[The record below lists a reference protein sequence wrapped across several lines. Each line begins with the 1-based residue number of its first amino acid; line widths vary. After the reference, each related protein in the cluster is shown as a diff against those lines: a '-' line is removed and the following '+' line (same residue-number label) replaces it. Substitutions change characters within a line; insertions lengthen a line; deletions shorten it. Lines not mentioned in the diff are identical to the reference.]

1 MTINTNKDQI
11 EVVNTQ
17 VVVVDITVIR
27 RVRLDVTETTTE
39 EEEEEEAAAELIT
52 TDAEITATA
61 LETNHAIDLVIVLV
75 TDLEIDRETRK
86 VEESQIMMTTID
98 RQVNRINGRKN
109 HRVKRETATKENH
122 PPLVV

>member
-1 MTINTNKDQI
+1 M
-11 EVVNTQ
+11 VNTQ

-86 VEESQIMMTTID
+86 GNYFNDDLNQRSLKM
-98 RQVNRINGRKN
+98 G
-109 HRVKRETATKENH
+109 VKFF
-122 PPLVV
+122 